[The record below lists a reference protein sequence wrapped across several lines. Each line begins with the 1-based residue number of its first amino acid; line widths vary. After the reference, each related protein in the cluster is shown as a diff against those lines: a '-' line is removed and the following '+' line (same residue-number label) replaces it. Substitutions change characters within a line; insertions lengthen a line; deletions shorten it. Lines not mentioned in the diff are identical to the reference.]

1 MITRLTL
8 TVALLLVALAC
19 SAQSIDWLPRI
30 PLMQTGW
37 QYPGIAQVIE
47 DSTRNRLMT
56 PGWLLGTVYRSE
68 DNGASW
74 QGQYALGTDVVG
86 KYGQIYVAPDGRY
99 IWHGQT
105 PWNQWVALLSTDGGV
120 TWSRYTSDTLVFQ
133 DGGYRGLLWIIP
145 PYNIRAHNVTR
156 TGQVLSS
163 DLGATWRNIQRPPS
177 DTVGWN
183 PNAVED
189 QAAPNILYYTGKPYL
204 FRFDARVDTVWTET
218 RVEGKGRTTQE
229 VDGGVVTVVSGK
241 LHVYPTWSDTQ
252 CRVVRSWKDEETGDQ
267 ITLSIKDTKRID
279 DSTVYAYDDRGW
291 IFEIRPRAMQVR
303 CIRPFGKAFPLVSGF
318 FGRASFLWSGV
329 YNGASMSIVN
339 VQGLGWCVAEIKNGR
354 VSRVDT
360 VAPRDPEVITNKVF
374 PLTYFGDRGLFM
386 FLVTTS
392 SFREIVRSTD
402 LGASWIHTSKV
413 EGDQLEPAYLGV
425 RSAVRASDGTL
436 LTHTTRG
443 HCVIPDEPGSIERTF
458 RLDDVSFFNT
468 DWQQKLLYDR
478 ATTLYRDGDRMLLT
492 GNGGLCVYDHRRGSA
507 TQTILPRKCTFVRS
521 LPSSTMLA
529 GSDSL
534 WITFNSGREWLNVS
548 QTLTSPVDNIRGQF
562 SDATR
567 TASGVLIA
575 AIRGVDYKDT
585 SGRRGVIRY
594 GGIARSIDNGDTWKW
609 ITNLP
614 DSMRFVTR
622 VQRVND
628 STVLAVAGRIAV
640 DSALNRTMGRFQSEV
655 DASAI
660 LISND
665 EGITWRVAVRDI
677 RTGMQRGDHEP
688 DICVLDNG
696 VVLASLHSGF
706 AFISTTSGRT
716 WSLLDIAEL
725 GLGAVHGFWK
735 EDNGEVIISTSVGAG
750 YLRIPGVTS
759 VDTVTPQTTVNSS
772 IRAFVADRMLHLDVP
787 SPQSHL
793 RIMSVD
799 GRCIAERRCDE
810 GRVTID
816 LTHHPHGIYGVEL
829 YSEREYMSTTFI
841 W

>member
-1 MITRLTL
+1 
-8 TVALLLVALAC
+8 
-19 SAQSIDWLPRI
+19 
-30 PLMQTGW
+30 
-37 QYPGIAQVIE
+37 
-47 DSTRNRLMT
+47 
-56 PGWLLGTVYRSE
+56 
-68 DNGASW
+68 
-74 QGQYALGTDVVG
+74 
-86 KYGQIYVAPDGRY
+86 
-99 IWHGQT
+99 
-105 PWNQWVALLSTDGGV
+105 
-120 TWSRYTSDTLVFQ
+120 
-133 DGGYRGLLWIIP
+133 
-145 PYNIRAHNVTR
+145 
-156 TGQVLSS
+156 
-163 DLGATWRNIQRPPS
+163 
-177 DTVGWN
+177 
-183 PNAVED
+183 
-189 QAAPNILYYTGKPYL
+189 
-204 FRFDARVDTVWTET
+204 
-218 RVEGKGRTTQE
+218 
-229 VDGGVVTVVSGK
+229 
-241 LHVYPTWSDTQ
+241 
-252 CRVVRSWKDEETGDQ
+252 
-267 ITLSIKDTKRID
+267 
-279 DSTVYAYDDRGW
+279 
-291 IFEIRPRAMQVR
+291 
-303 CIRPFGKAFPLVSGF
+303 
-318 FGRASFLWSGV
+318 
-329 YNGASMSIVN
+329 
-339 VQGLGWCVAEIKNGR
+339 
-354 VSRVDT
+354 
-360 VAPRDPEVITNKVF
+360 
-374 PLTYFGDRGLFM
+374 
-386 FLVTTS
+386 
-392 SFREIVRSTD
+392 
-402 LGASWIHTSKV
+402 
-413 EGDQLEPAYLGV
+413 
-425 RSAVRASDGTL
+425 
-436 LTHTTRG
+436 
-443 HCVIPDEPGSIERTF
+443 
-458 RLDDVSFFNT
+458 
-468 DWQQKLLYDR
+468 
-478 ATTLYRDGDRMLLT
+478 
-492 GNGGLCVYDHRRGSA
+492 
-507 TQTILPRKCTFVRS
+507 
-521 LPSSTMLA
+521 MLA

-640 DSALNRTMGRFQSEV
+640 DSALNRTTGRFQSEV

-665 EGITWRVAVRDI
+665 EGVTWRVAVRDI

-772 IRAFVADRMLHLDVP
+772 IRAFVADRLLHLDVP